1 MNPAQAKIASWALAT
16 VTGAALCIHVFASIK
31 THADQARNV
40 STEEMTTRLTAT
52 PEIVKGGADSKVA
65 YDDVRAAL
73 IDYKWNAPPPPTQAE
88 RAAKAPEPEPVA
100 STIDKLVKVLGY
112 SVDGDD
118 PAGGKAIL
126 KYLPEARVPP
136 PKLEPGQIARD
147 GVLKYVGDRL
157 DSPISHIRVV
167 AVTPDGVEFAYDDE
181 RPNEVLTPAEYDLS
195 TRMSYVDAADLK
207 ERRPE
212 FNIPVARGQSIPTE
226 TTALGRNR
234 FRLGTE
240 DMQTIGEDFSRIL
253 SEEVHTRRHRDPN
266 TGRYDGI
273 EITSVA
279 EGSIASRHGAR
290 SGDVIKSI
298 NGHPVTSP
306 PEAIAFVKNNQD
318 MYDKWEVV
326 VSNLGQERTV
336 TYFSPEK

>member
-1 MNPAQAKIASWALAT
+1 MNPAQAKIVSWALAT
-16 VTGAALCIHVFASIK
+16 VTGAALCIYVFASIR
-31 THADQARNV
+31 THAEQARNV
-40 STEEMTTRLTAT
+40 STEEMTTRLNAT

-65 YDDVRAAL
+65 YEDVRAAL
-73 IDYKWNAPPPPTQAE
+73 IDYKWTAPPPP
-88 RAAKAPEPEPVA
+88 KEPERTEQAPDPTPVA
-100 STIDKLVKVLGY
+100 NTIDKLVKVLGF

-136 PKLEPGQIARD
+136 PVLEPGQIARE

-157 DSPISHIRVV
+157 DSPISHIRIV
-167 AVTPDGVEFAYDDE
+167 AVTPEGVEFGYDDE
-181 RPNEVLTPAEYDLS
+181 RPGEVLAPAEYDLS
-195 TRMSYVDAADLK
+195 SRMAHVDAADLM
-207 ERRPE
+207 ERRPQ
-212 FNIPVARGQSIPTE
+212 FDIPVARGQSIPTE
-226 TTALGRNR
+226 TTPLGRNR

-240 DMQTIGEDFSRIL
+240 DMRQIGEDFPRIL
-253 SEEVHTRRHRDPN
+253 SEEVRTRRHRDPN

-279 EGSIASRHGAR
+279 DGSIASRHGAR

-298 NGHPVTSP
+298 NGHPVTSQQ
-306 PEAIAFVKNNQD
+306 EAIAFVKNNQD

>member
-16 VTGAALCIHVFASIK
+16 ATGAALCIYVFASIR

-40 STEEMTTRLTAT
+40 STEEMTTRLNAT

-65 YDDVRAAL
+65 YEDVRAAL
-73 IDYKWNAPPPPTQAE
+73 IDYKWTAPPPPPE
-88 RAAKAPEPEPVA
+88 PEKSEKAPEPEPVA
-100 STIDKLVKVLGY
+100 TTIDKLVQVLGY

-136 PKLEPGQIARD
+136 PRLAPGEVARE
-147 GVLKYVGDRL
+147 GVLKFVGDRL
-157 DSPISHIRVV
+157 DAPISNIRIL
-167 AVTPDGVEFAYDDE
+167 AVTPAGVEFGYDDE
-181 RPNEVLTPAEYDLS
+181 RPSEVLTPAEYDLS
-195 TRMSYVDAADLK
+195 TRMAHVDVADLK
-207 ERRPE
+207 ERRPD
-212 FNIPVARGQSIPTE
+212 FSIPVARGQSVPTE

-234 FRLGTE
+234 FRLGVD
-240 DMQTIGEDFSRIL
+240 DMQQFSEDYPRIL
-253 SEEVHTRRHRDPN
+253 SEEVRTRRHRDPN
-266 TGRYDGI
+266 TGRYDGV

-279 EGSIASRHGAR
+279 DGSIASRHGAR

-298 NGHPVTSP
+298 NGHPVTSQQ
-306 PEAIAFVKNNQD
+306 EAINFVKNNQD